1 MNRQLRFFSRWTGNN
16 TYHHVSCRTWVCV
29 LENRVGPSCLR
40 AFQGCNVRHEHTFV
54 DEDAMGWLSVAAKS
68 LHLGVQEKC
77 QSKVCLFY
85 PRHGTTWTWCSSKN
99 LAAES
104 FKVEDALCKTSDDTV
119 SWLQKWRNQH
129 SMNQRE
135 RHIEGLVFLVNL
147 GSKP

>member
-1 MNRQLRFFSRWTGNN
+1 MSHVVPGFVFLRIESALP
-16 TYHHVSCRTWVCV
+16 VSEPSKGATFGMSTRSWMKMQWV
-29 LENRVGPSCLR
+29 GSK
-40 AFQGCNVRHEHTFV
+40 
-54 DEDAMGWLSVAAKS
+54 DAWLHASVAAKS

-135 RHIEGLVFLVNL
+135 RHIEGLVFLVNP